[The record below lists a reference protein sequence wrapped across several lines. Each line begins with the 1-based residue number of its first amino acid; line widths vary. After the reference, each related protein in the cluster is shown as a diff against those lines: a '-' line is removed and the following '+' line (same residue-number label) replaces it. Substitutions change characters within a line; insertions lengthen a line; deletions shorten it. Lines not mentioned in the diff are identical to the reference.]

1 MFGSALLQPA
11 RSVCVSL
18 SAFSFM
24 IAIMMVKICV
34 TSVLFI
40 SPSGLDHTHDVKH
53 YSTFDWMPLL
63 TRTSR
68 GNHSVNYI
76 N

>member
-1 MFGSALLQPA
+1 
-11 RSVCVSL
+11 
-18 SAFSFM
+18 
-24 IAIMMVKICV
+24 
-34 TSVLFI
+34 
-40 SPSGLDHTHDVKH
+40 VKH